1 MAQKQT
7 CAEAVQQPANLLH
20 PGKGNFCLMHTG
32 KEFLEIFGRRIPATV
47 FQSTFYQPES
57 FQQILRRIFGELRQ
71 ILAPHNRGLAAVEG
85 ELLGIIC
92 LACRHGEM
100 Q

>member
-47 FQSTFYQPES
+47 FQSAFYQPES

-71 ILAPHNRGLAAVEG
+71 ILAPHNRGLAAV
-85 ELLGIIC
+85 
-92 LACRHGEM
+92 
-100 Q
+100 